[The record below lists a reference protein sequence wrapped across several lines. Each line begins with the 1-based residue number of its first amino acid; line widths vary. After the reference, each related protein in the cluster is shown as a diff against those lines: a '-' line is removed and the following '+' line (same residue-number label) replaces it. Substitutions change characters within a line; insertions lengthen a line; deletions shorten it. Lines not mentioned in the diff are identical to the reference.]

1 MVDLFN
7 WQEKAKDM
15 ISQIGFTQM
24 VNVQSETIDKYI
36 RDEKIKPDMEVPV
49 GEKRSFKFFEKD
61 TVKKY
66 AKEFGWTVITR
77 ENQKQ
82 LFMDMVKAMQLSYS
96 YKPVFLLSFLKNMNE
111 TGSAKLEDVAKD
123 FAAYYEDRKKKGLP
137 PEKKSCIFTKG
148 NYTEKDVEG
157 LILRMPFKR
166 FEDMHAMHHA
176 KQLGTIEFYRNL
188 AKQLTEEDY
197 DIMRQSSEEALKKY
211 FGDKV

>member
-1 MVDLFN
+1 
-7 WQEKAKDM
+7 
-15 ISQIGFTQM
+15 
-24 VNVQSETIDKYI
+24 
-36 RDEKIKPDMEVPV
+36 
-49 GEKRSFKFFEKD
+49 
-61 TVKKY
+61 
-66 AKEFGWTVITR
+66 
-77 ENQKQ
+77 
-82 LFMDMVKAMQLSYS
+82 MQLSYS

-211 FGDKV
+211 FGDEV